1 MKFQQII
8 KLHRENNKKTN
19 NYCSWLEKVTNFVFA
34 PFSNLRSNTN
44 SHLKILT
51 KLDGQMVPWSIR
63 PSRWIKNKTHH
74 KTVFYLEKTVQN
86 GTTSR
91 MNPGHV
97 MEYVRKLYEK
107 CPDSSLDIIRNHVEY
122 VRFCRFSG
130 LHRFPQISSFFWEGP
145 TNRAYIAI

>member
-19 NYCSWLEKVTNFVFA
+19 NYCIWLEKVTNYVFA

-74 KTVFYLEKTVQN
+74 KTAFYLKKTVQN
-86 GTTSR
+86 GTTSCFWCVLLKWQR
-91 MNPGHV
+91 RIALFGCFGAQGRLLVVYQVSSIVDM
-97 MEYVRKLYEK
+97 MARK
-107 CPDSSLDIIRNHVEY
+107 
-122 VRFCRFSG
+122 CRRG
-130 LHRFPQISSFFWEGP
+130 VGDAVQHYHHKVIY
-145 TNRAYIAI
+145 T